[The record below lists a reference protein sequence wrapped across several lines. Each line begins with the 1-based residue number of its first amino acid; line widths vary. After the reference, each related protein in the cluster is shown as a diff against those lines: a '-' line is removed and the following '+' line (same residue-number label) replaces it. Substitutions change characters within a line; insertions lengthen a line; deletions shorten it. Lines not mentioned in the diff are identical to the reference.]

1 VVIYADHR
9 KHYPSLQAFFRS
21 QRISIPRDLGLA
33 VLDAAA
39 HPPGISG
46 VRQAVEQMGLS
57 AVDMLVSRLHQGE
70 SGLPRV
76 AKIEKVEGDWVEGST
91 LRAIVAQPSLVPV

>member
-1 VVIYADHR
+1 
-9 KHYPSLQAFFRS
+9 
-21 QRISIPRDLGLA
+21 
-33 VLDAAA
+33 
-39 HPPGISG
+39 
-46 VRQAVEQMGLS
+46 MGLS